1 MASMQAMRQ
10 AVRADTDSAQR
21 PVLRIEGLRKS
32 YGALDVLKG
41 ISLELHKGE
50 TLALIGPSGSGKS
63 TCLRCINF
71 LEHPTDGAIFLDEAR
86 IGQLP
91 SRRHGWRWMSDR
103 ELAPQRAEI
112 GMVFQGFYLW
122 PHLNVRDNVAL
133 GPIRAGGMARAEAHA
148 LAQEMLDKVHLGHKA
163 DEFPERLSGGQQQ
176 RVAIARALAQRP
188 RLILFDEPTSAL
200 DPELVGEVLGV
211 IRELAEEGR
220 SMILVTHEIR
230 FARDVADRVI
240 FMDQGHIVEQGS
252 AAEVIDR
259 PRVERTRSFLGK
271 VGGSIGAS
279 DDASAQVGLVRRAG

>member
-1 MASMQAMRQ
+1 MKQH
-10 AVRADTDSAQR
+10 
-21 PVLRIEGLRKS
+21 VLRVEGLQKS

-41 ISLELHKGE
+41 ISLDLCKGE

-71 LEHPTDGAIFLDEAR
+71 LERPTGGAIFLEDER

-91 SRRHGWRWMSDR
+91 GKRQDWRWMSDR
-103 ELAPQRAEI
+103 ELAAQRAEI

-133 GPIRAGGMARAEAHA
+133 GPIRAGGMARAAAYEMAE
-148 LAQEMLDKVHLGHKA
+148 EMLDKVHLAHKA
-163 DEFPERLSGGQQQ
+163 DEYPERLSGGQQQ

-188 RLILFDEPTSAL
+188 KLILFDEPTSAL

-240 FMDQGHIVEQGS
+240 FMDQGHIVEQGP
-252 AAEVIDR
+252 AAQLIDQ
-259 PRVERTRSFLGK
+259 PQMERTRGFLGK
-271 VGGSIGAS
+271 VNGNA
-279 DDASAQVGLVRRAG
+279 AQQPA